1 MILNE
6 TPIRTAKNYEINN
19 INIDDFSLP
28 KNIKKFDGLNISG
41 DVDKISVIEEKNKA
55 NLKYGNGEI
64 LSKQIENDSNVN
76 LHLKVNCQDKK
87 EITLEFN
94 LSEENQN
101 LVDNILIDA
110 SENAVSTIVIKYTS
124 DRKGKF
130 YHNGQIRVV
139 SKNNSNLNI
148 IFLNLLNKETDN
160 YVSIENVLDENSTVK
175 YTIVDFGGKNSVTN
189 YYTNLKGENSNND
202 INTIYLGTDNQ
213 LLDLNYIVEVYGKK
227 SSVNMNLKG
236 AIKDKSKKHFKGT
249 IDFKKDCKKAKGDEN
264 EYCTILSDT
273 AKSISLPVLLCT
285 EEDIEGNHG
294 TASGKVDEKQLFYLM
309 TRGLSLKEAQ
319 KLIVRGQFN
328 EIIENIP
335 DENIRDMVVEQIEQK
350 L

>member
-41 DVDKISVIEEKNKA
+41 DVDKISIIEEKNKA
-55 NLKYGNGEI
+55 NLKYGNSEI

-76 LHLKVNCQDKK
+76 LHLKVDSQDKK
-87 EITLEFN
+87 EIMLEFN
-94 LSEENQN
+94 LSKENQN
-101 LVDNILIDA
+101 LVDDILIDGT
-110 SENAVSTIVIKYTS
+110 ENSVATIVIKYIS

-139 SKNNSNLNI
+139 SRNNSNLNI
-148 IFLNLLNKETDN
+148 IFLNLLNKETEN
-160 YVSIENVLDENSTVK
+160 YVSIENILDDNSTVK
-175 YTIVDFGGKNSVTN
+175 YTIVDFGGKNSITN

-213 LLDLNYIVEVYGKK
+213 LLDLNYIIEVYGKK
-227 SSVNMNLKG
+227 SSINMNLKG

-335 DENIRDMVVEQIEQK
+335 DENIRDIIVEQIEQK

>member
-19 INIDDFSLP
+19 INVDDFSLP
-28 KNIKKFDGLNISG
+28 KNIKKFNGLNISG
-41 DVDKISVIEEKNKA
+41 DLDKISVIEEKNKA

-64 LSKQIENDSNVN
+64 LSKQIESDSNVN
-76 LHLKVNCQDKK
+76 LHLKIDSQDNK

-101 LVDNILIDA
+101 LVDDILIDA
-110 SENAVSTIVIKYTS
+110 SENAASTIVIKYIS

-148 IFLNLLNKETDN
+148 IFLNLLNKETEN
-160 YVSIENVLDENSTVK
+160 YVSIENVLDDNSTVK
-175 YTIVDFGGKNSVTN
+175 YTMVDFGGKNSITN
-189 YYTNLKGENSNND
+189 YYTNLKGENSNNE

-227 SSVNMNLKG
+227 SSINMNLKG